1 MRHYSREELEAPQRP
16 SDQPDRSPQAKRAL
30 DCSGPEP
37 LLVYVEPVKFSTS
50 SAHTCGPSDSS
61 LSSKAERIAR
71 YKAERRRQLSES
83 YGILLDQEPETDVP
97 QHRPWRNPDLSDDQ
111 KTSRQDRV
119 RQEADGEE
127 PSVPYRSGVGRVYM
141 RNQPDQQATSLSS
154 LRHSNQPPPQEKPKR
169 FSEQEKVM
177 NIKNYHHG
185 GVQEN
190 PRTRTKSQEQ
200 QGPAPPQPHPHHGEV
215 HHEPSSASPK
225 DHLSLTG
232 VPSSP
237 RSSRRASLPAARY
250 GISPG
255 DLFIEQQAQSI
266 LSRQG

>member
-16 SDQPDRSPQAKRAL
+16 SDQLDRSPQAKRAV
-30 DCSGPEP
+30 DGSGPEP
-37 LLVYVEPVKFSTS
+37 LLVYVEPVKFSTPP
-50 SAHTCGPSDSS
+50 AHTRGPSDSS
-61 LSSKAERIAR
+61 LTSKAERIAR

-83 YGILLDQEPETDVP
+83 YGILLDQEPETDAP

-111 KTSRQDRV
+111 KTGRQDRD
-119 RQEADGEE
+119 RQEADGEGPE
-127 PSVPYRSGVGRVYM
+127 PRVPYRSGVGRVYM
-141 RNQPDQQATSLSS
+141 RNQPDQQATSLST
-154 LRHSNQPPPQEKPKR
+154 LRHSNQPPPQETSKR
-169 FSEQEKVM
+169 FSEHEKVM

-190 PRTRTKSQEQ
+190 PRTRTEQ
-200 QGPAPPQPHPHHGEV
+200 QGPPPPQPHHHHGEV
-215 HHEPSSASPK
+215 HQEPSTASPK
-225 DHLSLTG
+225 DHLGLAG